1 MGQSARAL
9 LQYATTP
16 LYNTRL
22 VVSATG
28 VPADTFRA
36 WERRYGIPA
45 PQRGAGGQRLYSE
58 RDIATIRWLRERT
71 SEGLTI
77 SQAIALLR
85 SETERSGASDQP
97 RSHEQLVDELLQAL
111 LRFDAPEA
119 DDVLSEAF
127 AIYSVEKV
135 CTEIIQPTLV
145 QIGELWHRG
154 AASVAQEHFA
164 SQFLRRKLLALLNI
178 YDVIDGRATILA
190 ACAPGEYHDLGLL
203 LLALMLVRRNYRVVF
218 LGADVPAEALLEA
231 AAQIQPAVICL
242 SASTA
247 HTFEHAIAVA
257 QQVQAANP
265 ELIVCIGGQG
275 LSATSTIDQRIHL
288 FSNQALAAV
297 DQIGALLAQ
306 RRGA

>member
-164 SQFLRRKLLALLNI
+164 TQFLRRKILALLNI
-178 YDVIDGRATILA
+178 YDVTDGRATILA
-190 ACAPGEYHDLGLL
+190 ACAPGEHHDLGLL
-203 LLALMLVRRNYRVVF
+203 LLALVLVRRNYRVVF
-218 LGADVPAEALLEA
+218 LGADVPAEALLQA
-231 AAQIQPAVICL
+231 AAQLQPEVVCL
-242 SASTA
+242 SATTA
-247 HTFEHAIAVA
+247 HTFAHAVA
-257 QQVQAANP
+257 VARQVHAANP
-265 ELIVCIGGQG
+265 QIIVCLGGQG
-275 LSATSTIDQRIHL
+275 IHATPDLDAAFHL
-288 FSNQALAAV
+288 FPNQAVAAV
-297 DQIGALLAQ
+297 EQIGMLLAE
-306 RRGA
+306 RRND